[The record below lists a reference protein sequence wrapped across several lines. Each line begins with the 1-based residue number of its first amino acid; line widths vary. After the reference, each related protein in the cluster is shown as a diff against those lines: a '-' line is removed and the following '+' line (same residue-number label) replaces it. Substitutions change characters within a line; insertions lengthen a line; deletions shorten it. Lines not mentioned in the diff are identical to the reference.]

1 MSYAAKSSSPHY
13 QIANVFSPKPIIEI
27 ILIIQWSSNPDEASV
42 NQIKV
47 DKPMMYVE
55 STPA

>member
-1 MSYAAKSSSPHY
+1 MSYTAISPSPHY
-13 QIANVFSPKPIIEI
+13 QLANAFSRKPIIEI

>member
-1 MSYAAKSSSPHY
+1 MSYTAIYPSLHY
-13 QIANVFSPKPIIEI
+13 QIAHAFSRKPVIES
-27 ILIIQWSSNPDEASV
+27 ILIIQRGRSPDEASV